1 MEEASDEN
9 FTRITPKSHDDDD
22 DDDEHEHEHE
32 HEQGHHEYGYK
43 RFSRR

>member
-1 MEEASDEN
+1 MGVQRV
-9 FTRITPKSHDDDD
+9 TRRTDD

-32 HEQGHHEYGYK
+32 HDTRLNEYK